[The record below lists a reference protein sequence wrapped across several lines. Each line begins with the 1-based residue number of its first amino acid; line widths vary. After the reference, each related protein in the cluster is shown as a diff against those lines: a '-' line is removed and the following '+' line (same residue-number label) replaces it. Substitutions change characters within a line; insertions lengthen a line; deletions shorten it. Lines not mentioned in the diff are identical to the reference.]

1 MSLGLSPLFVKKLY
15 VNCMMVPRMFLI
27 FIDVLID
34 ATSLNFRCIKW
45 VAWDALSNC
54 WLCP

>member
-45 VAWDALSNC
+45 VA
-54 WLCP
+54 